1 MQQAFLARQCQ
12 GQAAVPDTLGR
23 AGGPTRWRPTSAALG
38 LRAQLKGIVLAGC
51 VAGASQGVLGQTRVA
66 PSSLPP
72 VPVPHEVNARIP
84 PLRAPK
90 SALVEFDL
98 SPFPYEGVV
107 PRTQRPFFDV
117 TDEEGRRGHSSR
129 AGVLWEDAT
138 YSDKRVLLFMP
149 KGFDVR
155 RPGLIVV
162 FLHGNRATLERDV
175 GGRQRVAA
183 QIAEA
188 NVNAVLV
195 APQLAVNANDSSA
208 GRFWESY
215 GFARFIGEA
224 GAHLARLH
232 GDKRTRKTFATLP
245 VVIVAYSGGYVPAAW
260 ALAKG
265 GSDSR
270 VLGVLLLD
278 ALYGEVGKYADF
290 IASHPNAFFI
300 SAYTASSARGNESLQ
315 QYLAEHEHPFA
326 TSLPSQLEGTVAFL
340 HTAGVDH
347 EDFVTRAWTKDP
359 IRDVLERLGGYTRD
373 PSKRSQTRQNVAR

>member
-1 MQQAFLARQCQ
+1 MQHAFLARH
-12 GQAAVPDTLGR
+12 GQAAEPHMLVRSD
-23 AGGPTRWRPTSAALG
+23 GPTRWLPTSAAMG
-38 LRAQLKGIVLAGC
+38 WRAQLAGIVLAGY
-51 VAGASQGVLGQTRVA
+51 VAGASQGALGQTPFA
-66 PSSLPP
+66 PAPLPP

-107 PRTQRPFFDV
+107 PRTQRPFLDV
-117 TDEEGRRGHSSR
+117 TDEEGRRGHSSPR
-129 AGVLWEDAT
+129 SGVLWEDAT
-138 YSDKRVLLFMP
+138 YSDKRALLFMP

-265 GSDSR
+265 GSDRR

-300 SAYTASSARGNESLQ
+300 SAYTSSSARGNESLQ

-326 TSLPSQLEGTVAFL
+326 TSLPPRLEGTVAFL

-347 EDFVTRAWTKDP
+347 EDFVTRAWTNDP
-359 IRDVLERLGGYTRD
+359 IRDVLGRLGGYTRD
-373 PSKRSQTRQNVAR
+373 PARRSQTRQNVGR

>member
-1 MQQAFLARQCQ
+1 MTGGTWRALLRAVVV
-12 GQAAVPDTLGR
+12 AAVGV
-23 AGGPTRWRPTSAALG
+23 GGASGNR
-38 LRAQLKGIVLAGC
+38 VLAQSH
-51 VAGASQGVLGQTRVA
+51 AA
-66 PSSLPP
+66 PSPVRA
-72 VPVPHEVNARIP
+72 VPVPHEVHARIP
-84 PLRAPK
+84 PLKAPK
-90 SALVEFDL
+90 SALVEFDV
-98 SPFPYEGVV
+98 SVFPYDGVV
-107 PRTQRPFFDV
+107 PRTSRPFFDV
-117 TDEEGRRGHSSR
+117 TDEDGRRGHSSAR
-129 AGVLWEDAT
+129 AGVLWEDST
-138 YSDKRVLLFMP
+138 YSDKRALLFMP

-155 RPGLIVV
+155 RPGVIVV

-260 ALAKG
+260 ALHKG

-270 VLGVLLLD
+270 VIGVLLLD
-278 ALYGEVGKYADF
+278 ALYGEVDKYADF
-290 IASHPNAFFI
+290 IGRHPNAFFV
-300 SAYTASSARGNESLQ
+300 SAYTSSSARGNEALQ
-315 QYLAEHEHPFA
+315 QHLAERDLPFD
-326 TSLPSQLEGTVAFL
+326 TSLPPRLQGSVAFL
-340 HTAGVDH
+340 RTSGVDH
-347 EDFVTRAWTKDP
+347 EDFVTHAWVDDP
-359 IRDVLERLGGYTRD
+359 IRVVLERMGGYARD
-373 PSKRSQTRQNVAR
+373 PGRQAQGRHDAAR

>member
-1 MQQAFLARQCQ
+1 MTQE
-12 GQAAVPDTLGR
+12 TWR
-23 AGGPTRWRPTSAALG
+23 AL
-38 LRAQLKGIVLAGC
+38 LRALVVAAIAAGVGGVNASPALA
-51 VAGASQGVLGQTRVA
+51 QTRAA
-66 PSSLPP
+66 PAPVQTGP
-72 VPVPHEVNARIP
+72 VQAVPVPHEVHARIP
-84 PLRAPK
+84 PLKTPK
-90 SALVEFDL
+90 SALVEFDQ

-107 PRTQRPFFDV
+107 PRTSRPFFDV
-117 TDEEGRRGHSSR
+117 TDEDGRRGHSSAR

-138 YSDKRVLLFMP
+138 YSDKRALLFMP
-149 KGFDVR
+149 RGFDVR
-155 RPGLIVV
+155 RPGVIVV

-245 VVIVAYSGGYVPAAW
+245 VIIVAYSGGYVPAAW
-260 ALAKG
+260 ALHKG
-265 GSDSR
+265 GSDAR
-270 VLGVLLLD
+270 VIGVLLLD
-278 ALYGEVGKYADF
+278 ALYGEVDKYADF
-290 IASHPNAFFI
+290 IVRHPAAFFV
-300 SAYTASSARGNESLQ
+300 SAYTSSSARGNEALQ
-315 QYLAEHEHPFA
+315 HSLAERDLPFG
-326 TSLPSQLEGTVAFL
+326 TSLPPRLQGKIAFL
-340 HTAGVDH
+340 RTSGAAH
-347 EDFVTRAWTKDP
+347 EDFVTRAWVDDP

-373 PSKRSQTRQNVAR
+373 PSKRAQLRSGAAR

>member
-1 MQQAFLARQCQ
+1 
-12 GQAAVPDTLGR
+12 
-23 AGGPTRWRPTSAALG
+23 
-38 LRAQLKGIVLAGC
+38 
-51 VAGASQGVLGQTRVA
+51 
-66 PSSLPP
+66 
-72 VPVPHEVNARIP
+72 
-84 PLRAPK
+84 
-90 SALVEFDL
+90 
-98 SPFPYEGVV
+98 
-107 PRTQRPFFDV
+107 
-117 TDEEGRRGHSSR
+117 
-129 AGVLWEDAT
+129 VLWEDAT
-138 YSDKRVLLFMP
+138 YSDKRALLFMP

-155 RPGLIVV
+155 RPGVIVV

-260 ALAKG
+260 ALHKG

-270 VLGVLLLD
+270 VIGVLLLD
-278 ALYGEVGKYADF
+278 ALYGEVDKYADF
-290 IASHPNAFFI
+290 IKQHPSAFFV
-300 SAYTASSARGNESLQ
+300 SAYTSSSAKGNESLQ
-315 QYLAEHEHPFA
+315 SVLADRDIDFD
-326 TSLPSQLEGTVAFL
+326 TSLPVRLQGKVAFL
-340 HTAGVDH
+340 RATGADH
-347 EDFVTRAWTKDP
+347 ESFVTRAWVEDP
-359 IRDVLERLGGYTRD
+359 IRVVLERMGGYAREPGKQAQGRRD
-373 PSKRSQTRQNVAR
+373 AAR

>member
-1 MQQAFLARQCQ
+1 MPAS
-12 GQAAVPDTLGR
+12 AVM
-23 AGGPTRWRPTSAALG
+23 ALW
-38 LRAQLKGIVLAGC
+38 AQLAGIVLAC
-51 VAGASQGVLGQTRVA
+51 CAGGATLGPALAQTRAAA
-66 PSSLPP
+66 PLPP
-72 VPVPHEVNARIP
+72 VPVPHEVLARIP
-84 PLRAPK
+84 PLKAPK
-90 SALVEFDL
+90 SALVEFDV

-107 PRTQRPFFDV
+107 PRTHRPFFDV
-117 TDEEGRRGHSSR
+117 TDEDGRRGHSSGGS
-129 AGVLWEDAT
+129 GVLWEDAT
-138 YSDKRVLLFMP
+138 YSDRRALLFMP

-183 QIAEA
+183 QIADA

-270 VLGVLLLD
+270 VVGVLLLD
-278 ALYGEVGKYADF
+278 ALYGEVDKYADF
-290 IASHPNAFFI
+290 IARHPNAFFI
-300 SAYTASSARGNESLQ
+300 SAYTSSSARGNESLQ
-315 QYLAEHEHPFA
+315 QYLAEREHPFT
-326 TSLPSQLEGTVAFL
+326 TSLPPRVEGTVAFL
-340 HTAGVDH
+340 RTSGAGH
-347 EDFVTRAWTKDP
+347 EDFVTRAWTDDP
-359 IRDVLERLGGYTRD
+359 IRDVLQRLGGYTRD
-373 PSKRSQTRQNVAR
+373 PTRRSRPRQKLVR

>member
-1 MQQAFLARQCQ
+1 L
-12 GQAAVPDTLGR
+12 R
-23 AGGPTRWRPTSAALG
+23 ALLAALG
-38 LRAQLKGIVLAGC
+38 LAAAGVTPGPALAQIQQV
-51 VAGASQGVLGQTRVA
+51 
-66 PSSLPP
+66 LPP
-72 VPVPHEVNARIP
+72 VPVPHEVIARIP

-107 PRTQRPFFDV
+107 PRTLRPFFDI
-117 TDEEGRRGHSSR
+117 TDEDGRRGHSTGR
-129 AGVLWEDAT
+129 AGVLWEDVT
-138 YSDKRVLLFMP
+138 YSDKRALLFMP

-155 RPGLIVV
+155 RPGLIIV

-183 QIAEA
+183 QITDA

-232 GDKRTRKTFATLP
+232 GDRRTRKTFATLP
-245 VVIVAYSGGYVPAAW
+245 VIIIAYSGGYVPAAW

-265 GSDSR
+265 GSDRR
-270 VLGVLLLD
+270 VVGVLLLD
-278 ALYGEVGKYADF
+278 ALYGEVDKYADF
-290 IASHPNAFFI
+290 IARHPSAFFI
-300 SAYTASSARGNESLQ
+300 SAYTSSSARGNESLQ
-315 QYLAEHEHPFA
+315 QHLAEHEHPFA
-326 TSLPSQLEGTVAFL
+326 TSLPSRVEGSVAFL
-340 HTAGVDH
+340 RTSGVDH
-347 EDFVTRAWTKDP
+347 EDFVTRAWTEDP
-359 IRDVLERLGGYTRD
+359 IRDVLERLKGYRRD
-373 PSKRSQTRQNVAR
+373 PTRRGRGRQNLAR

>member
-1 MQQAFLARQCQ
+1 MLARS
-12 GQAAVPDTLGR
+12 GRPAGWLPAAAVM
-23 AGGPTRWRPTSAALG
+23 G
-38 LRAQLKGIVLAGC
+38 LRAQLAGIVLAGC
-51 VAGASQGVLGQTRVA
+51 VAGAGQGALGQTRVA
-66 PSSLPP
+66 PAPLPP

-107 PRTQRPFFDV
+107 PRTQRPFLDV
-117 TDEEGRRGHSSR
+117 TDEEGRRGHSSGR

-138 YSDKRVLLFMP
+138 YSDKRALLFMP

-183 QIAEA
+183 QIADA

-265 GSDSR
+265 GSDRR

-278 ALYGEVGKYADF
+278 ALYGEVDKYADF

-315 QYLAEHEHPFA
+315 QYLAVHEHPFA
-326 TSLPSQLEGTVAFL
+326 TSLPSRLEGTVAFL

-347 EDFVTRAWTKDP
+347 EDFVTRAWTNDP

-373 PSKRSQTRQNVAR
+373 PARRSQTRQNVAR

>member
-1 MQQAFLARQCQ
+1 M
-12 GQAAVPDTLGR
+12 GVG
-23 AGGPTRWRPTSAALG
+23 
-38 LRAQLKGIVLAGC
+38 
-51 VAGASQGVLGQTRVA
+51 GASGSRALAQARAT
-66 PSSLPP
+66 PSPVQA
-72 VPVPHEVNARIP
+72 VPVPHEVHARIP
-84 PLRAPK
+84 PLKAPK
-90 SALVEFDL
+90 SALVEFDV
-98 SPFPYEGVV
+98 SPFPYEGLV
-107 PRTQRPFFDV
+107 PRTSRPFFDV
-117 TDEEGRRGHSSR
+117 TDDDGRRGHTAR

-138 YSDKRVLLFMP
+138 YSDRRALLFIP

-155 RPGLIVV
+155 RPGVIVV

-260 ALAKG
+260 ALHKG
-265 GSDSR
+265 GSDAR
-270 VLGVLLLD
+270 VIGVLLLD
-278 ALYGEVGKYADF
+278 ALYGEVDKYADF
-290 IASHPNAFFI
+290 IARHPNAFFV
-300 SAYTASSARGNESLQ
+300 SAYTSSSARGNEALQ
-315 QYLAEHEHPFA
+315 QHLSERDFPFD
-326 TSLPSQLEGTVAFL
+326 TSLPPRLQEACRSCAPP
-340 HTAGVDH
+340 API
-347 EDFVTRAWTKDP
+347 TRT
-359 IRDVLERLGGYTRD
+359 
-373 PSKRSQTRQNVAR
+373 S

>member
-1 MQQAFLARQCQ
+1 MAAILLAACLAGSSQSAL
-12 GQAAVPDTLGR
+12 GQAGLAS
-23 AGGPTRWRPTSAALG
+23 PT
-38 LRAQLKGIVLAGC
+38 
-51 VAGASQGVLGQTRVA
+51 
-66 PSSLPP
+66 LPP

-84 PLRAPK
+84 PLKAAK
-90 SALVEFDL
+90 SALVEFDV

-107 PRTQRPFFDV
+107 PRTQRPFLDV
-117 TDEEGRRGHSSR
+117 TDEEGRRGHSSAR

-138 YSDKRVLLFMP
+138 YSDKRALLFMP

-265 GSDSR
+265 GSDRR

-290 IASHPNAFFI
+290 IASHPDAFFI
-300 SAYTASSARGNESLQ
+300 SAYTSSSARGNESLQ

-326 TSLPSQLEGTVAFL
+326 TSLPTRLEGTVAFL
-340 HTAGVDH
+340 QTAGVDH
-347 EDFVTRAWTKDP
+347 EDFVTRAWTNDP
-359 IRDVLERLGGYTRD
+359 IRDVLGRLGGYARD
-373 PSKRSQTRQNVAR
+373 PARRNQSRQSLAR

>member
-1 MQQAFLARQCQ
+1 
-12 GQAAVPDTLGR
+12 
-23 AGGPTRWRPTSAALG
+23 
-38 LRAQLKGIVLAGC
+38 I
-51 VAGASQGVLGQTRVA
+51 
-66 PSSLPP
+66 
-72 VPVPHEVNARIP
+72 
-84 PLRAPK
+84 
-90 SALVEFDL
+90 
-98 SPFPYEGVV
+98 
-107 PRTQRPFFDV
+107 
-117 TDEEGRRGHSSR
+117 TDEDGRRGHSSGR

-138 YSDKRVLLFMP
+138 YSDRRALLFMP

-183 QIAEA
+183 QIAHA
-188 NVNAVLV
+188 NVNAGLG
-195 APQLAVNANDSSA
+195 APQLAVKANDSSA

-270 VLGVLLLD
+270 VVGVLLLD
-278 ALYGEVGKYADF
+278 ALYGRGEKDRDF
-290 IASHPNAFFI
+290 IARHPQPFFI
-300 SAYTASSARGNESLQ
+300 SAHTSFSAPGHANPPQ
-315 QYLAEHEHPFA
+315 HLAEHEHPFA
-326 TSLPSQLEGTVAFL
+326 TSLPPRLEGTVAFL

-347 EDFVTRAWTKDP
+347 EDFVTRAWTNDP
-359 IRDVLERLGGYTRD
+359 I
-373 PSKRSQTRQNVAR
+373 